1 MKRFIKMISL
11 ALVAITLISVFP
23 TYKVNAGSNE
33 IDAFKKYLPK
43 VYAQVK
49 KDSYLPFSKVK
60 YAFFDINNDGK
71 NEMIAYDSSNPYSKG
86 YIYQY
91 KNKKVSRIKCISNFQ
106 PSRNIDTLD
115 IYIYKKKKVIKTG
128 ALSAQT
134 NNNYYYKYKRGKYVL
149 VAESGENSESET
161 AYYKVN
167 GKKVNKS
174 KYKKY
179 VKKLVKGAK
188 KKKASKLLW
197 YEY

>member
-1 MKRFIKMISL
+1 MKRFIKIISL
-11 ALVAITLISVFP
+11 ALVALILVSAFP
-23 TYKVNAGSNE
+23 AAKVNAASNE
-33 IDAFKKYLPK
+33 INAFKNYLPK

-49 KDSYLPFSKVK
+49 SDSYLPTSKVK
-60 YAFFDINNDGK
+60 YAFYDINNDGK
-71 NEMIAYDSSNPYSKG
+71 KEMIAYDSTNPYSKG

-149 VAESGENSESET
+149 VAESGENYENNTS
-161 AYYKVN
+161 YYKVN
-167 GKKVNKS
+167 GKKVS
-174 KYKKY
+174 KEKFKKY

-188 KKKASKLLW
+188 KKKASTLNW